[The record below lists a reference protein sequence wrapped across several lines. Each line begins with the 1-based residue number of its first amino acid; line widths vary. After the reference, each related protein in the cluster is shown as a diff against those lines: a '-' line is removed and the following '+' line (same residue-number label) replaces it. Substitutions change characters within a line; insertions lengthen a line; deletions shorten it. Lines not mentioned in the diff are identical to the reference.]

1 MVKLKYQPIRNL
13 PVARFYYQGSKSH
26 PIRRTV
32 LVTEANGKFIKGYE
46 LRCGSETRTATNA
59 PIRTFCRTK
68 IANFGD
74 LRTDSSDRKRNRKTA
89 TTLSRSGLL
98 DLVAVGV

>member
-32 LVTEANGKFIKGYE
+32 LVTESNGKFFKGYE
-46 LRCGSETRTATNA
+46 LRCGSTTRTATTA
-59 PIRTFCRTK
+59 PIRTYCRTK
-68 IANFGD
+68 IAEFGD
-74 LRTDSSDRKRNRKTA
+74 LRTDNSDRKRNSKTA

-98 DLVAVGV
+98 DLVATGV